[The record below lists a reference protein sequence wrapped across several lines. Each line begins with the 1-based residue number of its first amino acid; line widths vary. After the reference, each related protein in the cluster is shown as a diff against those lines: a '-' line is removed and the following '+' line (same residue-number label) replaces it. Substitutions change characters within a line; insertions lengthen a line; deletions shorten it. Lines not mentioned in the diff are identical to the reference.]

1 MSSFQKRDPLKIG
14 VAGLLVLAL
23 GFVLAVNYQS
33 LPLVGGKSYV
43 AHFSE
48 AGGLAEGDLVRVAG
62 VEVGTVTGIEL
73 QGAHVKV
80 SFEVDDAWVGNR
92 TRARI
97 KVGTLLGKKYV
108 ALDPQGSK
116 ELSSSEPIPL
126 QRTMSPYDVIA
137 AFSDLSKT
145 IGDINTDQLAKSFRT
160 LSETFS
166 DTPKEVRGALEGLSA
181 LSQTI
186 AKRDQQLKELLERTS
201 KVAGTLAERRGE
213 IEKLLRDGNELLE
226 ELNARRDAIRSL
238 LDGTRELS
246 QQLTGLVEDN
256 QRQIGPALEQLDKV
270 TKLLQQNQDNLS
282 RTIELMA
289 PFTRLFANVVGSGRW
304 FDTYICGFLPPAV
317 GPINQEGCSP

>member
-73 QGAHVKV
+73 EGAHVTV
-80 SFEVDDAWVGNR
+80 DFEVDDAWVGNR